1 MRRSRAETSPSRGYC
16 RGHVIVQLAL
26 AAGVKALPKEDEHEF
41 NSSGDDW
48 LNEVL
53 VVDDEVDVE
62 LTWVAGA
69 GTALRGPYRRNGRS
83 TTFRHRKKRRNEATA
98 SAVADKKAGLKQT
111 SLNSASE
118 LPRLITLLHLARSQE
133 STKKHSTQMNLMMIE
148 IHSLLRNVLLRWRNL
163 VIRISVQYQAVTRY
177 NIDTNSI
184 TSATI

>member
-1 MRRSRAETSPSRGYC
+1 LLLVSRR
-16 RGHVIVQLAL
+16 
-26 AAGVKALPKEDEHEF
+26 LPKEDEHEF

-83 TTFRHRKKRRNEATA
+83 TTFRHRKKRRDEATA
-98 SAVADKKAGLKQT
+98 SAAADKKAGLKQT

-118 LPRLITLLHLARSQE
+118 TAS
-133 STKKHSTQMNLMMIE
+133 SDHSAPSCTE
-148 IHSLLRNVLLRWRNL
+148 PG
-163 VIRISVQYQAVTRY
+163 
-177 NIDTNSI
+177 IDEEAQHTDEC
-184 TSATI
+184 